1 MALDTADLTALQA
14 ELTMLWTELIALEM
28 IDWID
33 DHVLDTVLAIA
44 LNTLLI
50 SDKIAFQIALIVAWI
65 ADMIDVIAD

>member
-50 SDKIAFQIALIVAWI
+50 SDKIAFQIALIV
-65 ADMIDVIAD
+65 D